1 VVQGIGEVEPAARPG
16 VFEVIAH
23 QLETQATAM
32 VTCPL
37 LVIELV
43 ADSMDAIAIASWS
56 WVFPW

>member
-16 VFEVIAH
+16 VFE
-23 QLETQATAM
+23 
-32 VTCPL
+32 
-37 LVIELV
+37 VIELV